1 MEERFNSLE
10 EACRYYKL
18 TDEEHDRIGRNINE
32 IMMYG
37 KQPQENPIAVINIA
51 PPGSGKTGLNGYA
64 LKQFPDGNIIIIN
77 NDEIKPFHP
86 KVDEV
91 ASKYPEYYAKVINQ
105 ESNPWTDDLT
115 DKVIQGKFNF
125 LYEGTGRNLPLFQK
139 MIAQMKEQGYRII
152 VRAMA
157 VNELNCLMS
166 IIERYEGQVEKKG
179 WGRLVSTQTFYKAY
193 DEEMLN
199 TLNAFETTE
208 MADVVEVYVRGDKP
222 TEPVRIYG
230 NLSKEYKDAR
240 TAVVEGRNR
249 DRRRAE
255 QYFEQTFRK
264 NMNRYKNNPDECE
277 LIDKI
282 EGLYKSMNVDEP
294 EI

>member
-1 MEERFNSLE
+1 
-10 EACRYYKL
+10 
-18 TDEEHDRIGRNINE
+18 
-32 IMMYG
+32 
-37 KQPQENPIAVINIA
+37 
-51 PPGSGKTGLNGYA
+51 
-64 LKQFPDGNIIIIN
+64 
-77 NDEIKPFHP
+77 
-86 KVDEV
+86 
-91 ASKYPEYYAKVINQ
+91 
-105 ESNPWTDDLT
+105 
-115 DKVIQGKFNF
+115 
-125 LYEGTGRNLPLFQK
+125 
-139 MIAQMKEQGYRII
+139 
-152 VRAMA
+152 
-157 VNELNCLMS
+157 
-166 IIERYEGQVEKKG
+166 
-179 WGRLVSTQTFYKAY
+179 
-193 DEEMLN
+193 MLN
-199 TLNAFETTE
+199 TLNAFETTG

-230 NLSKEYKDAR
+230 NSSKEYKDAR